1 MKPTTLVFVRR
12 DDGAVLLG
20 KKRRGFGVDKWNG
33 FGGKVR
39 SGESLREAAARELR
53 EETGLVVEPEN
64 LVLTGHLQFR
74 FEDHPE
80 LNHPATIYI
89 AERYEGM
96 PKPTEEME
104 PEWFYPNAVP
114 YEEMWSG
121 DHLWLPQ
128 LLAGHAIKG
137 MILFAED
144 QEEIIA
150 FELREVERE
159 SLRDDLG

>member
-39 SGESLREAAARELR
+39 AGESLREAAARELR

-121 DHLWLPQ
+121 DPLWLPQ
-128 LLAGHAIKG
+128 FLAGHAIKG

-159 SLRDDLG
+159 SLRDDMG

>member
-1 MKPTTLVFVRR
+1 MTGRFFWERNV
-12 DDGAVLLG
+12 AVSAST
-20 KKRRGFGVDKWNG
+20 NG
-33 FGGKVR
+33 TVSAVKCAR
-39 SGESLREAAARELR
+39 GESLRQAAVRELQ
-53 EETGLVVEPEN
+53 EEAGLIVQPEH

-74 FEDHPE
+74 FEEHPE

-89 AERYEGM
+89 ADLYEGL

-104 PEWFYPNAVP
+104 PKWFYPNAVP

-128 LLAGHAIKG
+128 LLTGHAIKG

-159 SLRDDLG
+159 SLRDDMG